1 MVYSTCKEYPKL
13 TPPPPPPPPKK
24 KKKKR
29 NDSLYLPVTITCKN
43 LAHYLD
49 ALGADIVHIIL
60 ENRGASAHHLPP
72 SPFPRTSKKE
82 IL

>member
-13 TPPPPPPPPKK
+13 ALPTPPKK
-24 KKKKR
+24 LKG
-29 NDSLYLPVTITCKN
+29 YLPVTITCKN

-49 ALGADIVHIIL
+49 APGIDIVHIIL
-60 ENRGASAHHLPP
+60 ENRGASGPHTHPHAP
-72 SPFPRTSKKE
+72 KKKK